1 MTPSRSG
8 RSGPVHAGGKRRA
21 VLFDLGGLFVN
32 VHIDRGFKALH
43 GAFPSLSET
52 AIREACLAPD
62 LQGAYEK
69 GRITTFGFHDEINR
83 RLGRNI
89 PFEQFRTGWQDVF
102 TPNPPLIRFL
112 HRLPS
117 QIRKIV
123 LSNTNELHVQFISA
137 HFDILRH
144 FDGHVYSHETGFA
157 KPEKEIYQKALSV
170 ADAGPDECLFV
181 DDLEENVTA
190 AEALGI
196 RSHRFTGN
204 EAFFRFWQELIV
216 SGDLRSEPGTKP
228 DSYL

>member
-89 PFEQFRTGWQDVF
+89 PFEQFRTSWQDVF
-102 TPNPPLIRFL
+102 TPNLPLIRFL
-112 HRLPS
+112 HGLPS
-117 QIRKIV
+117 QLRKIV
-123 LSNTNELHVQFISA
+123 LSNTNELHIQFISA

-144 FDGHVYSHETGFA
+144 FDGHVYSHETGFT
-157 KPEKEIYQKALSV
+157 KPGREIYLKALSV

-181 DDLEENVTA
+181 DDLEANVTA
-190 AEALGI
+190 AEGLGI
-196 RSHRFTGN
+196 RSHRFIGN
-204 EAFFRFWQELIV
+204 DEFFRFWQERIAN
-216 SGDLRSEPGTKP
+216 GDLRSGPGLKP
-228 DSYL
+228 DLYL